1 MAAARPPAA
10 ALLLCGLGLRSAAAL
25 PTPTADPSSTAT
37 AAAGGGAAGSPAAA
51 AGGHG
56 ILFLFSDEM
65 DGRIHDPASPQTK
78 PPMPNL
84 QKLAA
89 SGALFTTACEQQPL
103 PSRRTVMERLHC
115 CLCSRSLSV
124 FFRLKKKRLRTDSQS
139 PQCVPSRSAM
149 MVGKRTDQIEVYDN
163 FVGIAGVNGD
173 PNNSDPYCAHEFGH
187 AACVEFAKTQ
197 KAPPAFID
205 RLSSAGYNVSLWGK
219 VHVGAGLSE
228 YPGAINAFPFTA
240 GTSAKALR
248 EWTRGLVR
256 APLPS
261 APSRPLYFAV
271 LRPPPQ
277 SHVRAS

>member
-1 MAAARPPAA
+1 MTSARAQAA

-25 PTPTADPSSTAT
+25 PTPTADPS
-37 AAAGGGAAGSPAAA
+37 AAAGGPAAGSAAAA

-89 SGALFTTACEQQPL
+89 SGALFTTAY
-103 PSRRTVMERLHC
+103 
-115 CLCSRSLSV
+115 
-124 FFRLKKKRLRTDSQS
+124 SQS

-149 MVGKRTDQIEVYDN
+149 MVGKRTDQIEVFDN

-173 PNNSDPYCAHEFGH
+173 PNNSDPYCAREFGH

-197 KAPPAFID
+197 KAPPTFID
-205 RLSSAGYNVSLWGK
+205 RLHSSGYNVSLWGK

-256 APLPS
+256 ARAPPLHRFISLPCGHRS
-261 APSRPLYFAV
+261 HDHV
-271 LRPPPQ
+271 LRT
-277 SHVRAS
+277 RMA